1 MISQL
6 NSKMN
11 RKYYY
16 FFGISILFFGIA
28 QLFIFSTDL
37 RSEDELHQQHFN
49 MKYGIFAINQPEDLN
64 FAGEEIPIY
73 SSEIW
78 ERIDK
83 ELLKNTYWQSNT
95 MLYFKK
101 ANKYFPI
108 IEPIL
113 KEYNI
118 PDDFKYLALI
128 ESGLDNVVSP
138 AGASGFWQILK
149 GTAREHGLEVNS
161 AIDERYNLEKATVV
175 ACEYLQDA
183 YNKFGTWTM
192 AAASYNMGKN
202 GVRRRIA
209 KQESNNYY
217 NLHLNNETS
226 RYVFRIIAV
235 KEILQNPRKYG
246 FMFREKDLYS
256 MPNYRTVDVDS
267 TIADLTEFA
276 KSQNIKVEQIDFLN
290 IDAESH
296 DFEVLESIDLSFY
309 NVQLICIEMFDSGI
323 KMNEDKFKKYLS
335 KYDYHLIKIIG
346 SNGFFEYKN

>member
-6 NSKMN
+6 NFKMN

-16 FFGISILFFGIA
+16 FLGTSILFFGIA
-28 QLFIFSTDL
+28 QLFIFSADL
-37 RSEDELHQQHFN
+37 KSEDELHQQHFN
-49 MKYGIFAINQPEDLN
+49 MKYGIFAIVQPEELS

-113 KEYNI
+113 EKYNI
-118 PDDFKYLALI
+118 PDDFKYLAVI
-128 ESGLDNVVSP
+128 ESGLDNVRSP

-149 GTAREHGLEVNS
+149 ATAREYGLEVNAS
-161 AIDERYNLEKATVV
+161 IDERYNLEKSTIV

-183 YNKFGTWTM
+183 YDKFGNWTM

-202 GVRRRIA
+202 GARRKID
-209 KQESNNYY
+209 KQGSNNYY
-217 NLHLNNETS
+217 NLFLNSETA

-267 TIADLTEFA
+267 TIADLTDFA
-276 KSQNIKVEQIDFLN
+276 KSQNVNYKLLKQFNPWLR
-290 IDAESH
+290 STS
-296 DFEVLESIDLSFY
+296 LP
-309 NVQLICIEMFDSGI
+309 
-323 KMNEDKFKKYLS
+323 DKSRKKYILKIPTDTDLMVFDDIEVETDS
-335 KYDYHLIKIIG
+335 IK
-346 SNGFFEYKN
+346 

>member
-28 QLFIFSTDL
+28 QLFIFSADL
-37 RSEDELHQQHFN
+37 KSEDELHQQHFN

-113 KEYNI
+113 KEHNI

-246 FMFREKDLYS
+246 FMFRDKDMYT
-256 MPNYRTVDVDS
+256 MPNYTTVVVDS
-267 TIADLTEFA
+267 TIVDLADFA
-276 KSQNIKVEQIDFLN
+276 KKNGINYKLLKQFNPWLRSTSLPDKSRRKYILKIPTDTDLMVFEDFAV
-290 IDAESH
+290 DT
-296 DFEVLESIDLSFY
+296 
-309 NVQLICIEMFDSGI
+309 DSV
-323 KMNEDKFKKYLS
+323 K
-335 KYDYHLIKIIG
+335 
-346 SNGFFEYKN
+346 